1 MKGPLRKEIA
11 MPHVALDHVLFVLIA
26 LVSPA
31 VDKLWLYPWLT
42 RATEAGVPGPRRRAY
57 LVGILGQWIPM
68 GLALALWASRGRSFT
83 ALGFGLGSPLRLG
96 SGLGRGAAGAP
107 PRC

>member
-1 MKGPLRKEIA
+1 MKGLLRKEIA

-42 RATEAGVPGPRRRAY
+42 RATEAGVPGARRPPSPPPPPARGGARAPPAPPRRAY

-68 GLALALWASRGRSFT
+68 GLALALWASR
-83 ALGFGLGSPLRLG
+83 
-96 SGLGRGAAGAP
+96 
-107 PRC
+107 